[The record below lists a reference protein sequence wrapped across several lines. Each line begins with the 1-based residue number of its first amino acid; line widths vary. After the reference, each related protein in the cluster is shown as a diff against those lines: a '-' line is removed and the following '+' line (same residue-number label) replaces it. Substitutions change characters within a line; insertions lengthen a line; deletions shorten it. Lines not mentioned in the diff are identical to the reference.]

1 MRKYIS
7 KKSIL
12 ILTLALLLT
21 VAVGSTLAYIFMRT
35 DPVNNTFTP
44 AQVSCAVVENGGR
57 PVTNAIVNTGSEKT
71 NVQIKNTGDTDAYI
85 RVAIVIT
92 WKNDQGVVWAE
103 APTSNDYT
111 IEWNLTA
118 DGWVKGPDGYYYYTQ
133 KVAPHGGLHDG
144 LTDVLITSCTPVTGN
159 APEGYV
165 LSVEIVASAIQA
177 SPDTV
182 VEEQWKTGVSD
193 ANNGT
198 LKVKEATT

>member
-1 MRKYIS
+1 MRKFIS

-12 ILTLALLLT
+12 IVTLALLLT

-44 AQVSCAVVENGGR
+44 AQVSCAVVE
-57 PVTNAIVNTGSEKT
+57 EFKD
-71 NVQIKNTGDTDAYI
+71 NVKSNVKIQNTGDTDAYI

-198 LKVKEATT
+198 LTVKEATT

>member
-1 MRKYIS
+1 MRKFIS

-12 ILTLALLLT
+12 IVTLALLLT

-57 PVTNAIVNTGSEKT
+57 LVTNAIVNTGSEKT
-71 NVQIKNTGDTDAYI
+71 NVQIKNTGDTYAYI

-118 DGWVKGPDGYYYYTQ
+118 DGWVKGPDGYYYYSNAVSSNAFTGILIE
-133 KVAPHGGLHDG
+133 KVTLKDG
-144 LTDVLITSCTPVTGN
+144 SQPPIGTDGTK
-159 APEGYV
+159 YY

-177 SPDTV
+177 DGM
-182 VEEQWKTGVSD
+182 GVTSAQD
-193 ANNGT
+193 AWAKAKSQGSN
-198 LKVKEATT
+198 

>member
-1 MRKYIS
+1 MRKFIS

-12 ILTLALLLT
+12 IVTLALLLT

-35 DPVNNTFTP
+35 NPVNNTFTP
-44 AQVSCAVVENGGR
+44 AQVSCAVVE
-57 PVTNAIVNTGSEKT
+57 EFED
-71 NVQIKNTGDTDAYI
+71 NVKSNVKIQNTGDTDAYI

-193 ANNGT
+193 ADNGT

>member
-1 MRKYIS
+1 MRKFIS

-12 ILTLALLLT
+12 VVTLALLLT

-57 PVTNAIVNTGSEKT
+57 LITNAIVNTGSKKT

-118 DGWVKGPDGYYYYTQ
+118 DGWVKGLDGYYYYSNAVSSKDSTGILI
-133 KVAPHGGLHDG
+133 KNVALEDG
-144 LTDVLITSCTPVTGN
+144 SQPPIGTDGTK
-159 APEGYV
+159 YY

-177 SPDTV
+177 DGM
-182 VEEQWKTGVSD
+182 GVTSAQD
-193 ANNGT
+193 AWAKAMSQGSN
-198 LKVKEATT
+198 